1 MLRLPIARFVLA
13 LALACST
20 LAYAL
25 TAFADMPPTATAD
38 RAVAVPPPQPEVA
51 VAPSERLSFAVVIG
65 NNKSLGNR
73 RAELH
78 YADDDAARYFEILQ
92 TMAPGRVSLL
102 ADFDR
107 DTQRLFPTARAAAVA
122 PSLRNL
128 HVVGRR
134 LAEQV
139 SAAHAAGHETDLY
152 FIFAG
157 HGDVLQ
163 GEGFIELAEARFFAR
178 DLTAWLS
185 AIPFSRAHVILD
197 SCNSFFMLG
206 PRKPGGRHFAT
217 SEDASRALAARLP
230 NVGVFL
236 STSADGEAF
245 EWSEIQSG
253 IFSHVVRSGLLGAAD
268 ANADGQ
274 VSYLELAAFVDT
286 ATSEVR
292 NPNMRPHVY
301 ARGPG
306 AQGSAAIAD
315 LQSMTGV
322 RRFALGEPGP
332 LRIRL
337 RDANGLPLVDAHSEN
352 AQQLRLAVPES
363 WTRGSVLERVT
374 GGVATA
380 LYGVPDPPGTVT
392 LAALEAVTA
401 TRAGRGPGEA
411 FEPLFLRP
419 FGPRALGEYQ
429 ATERQKPPAVFGV
442 SREDTLR
449 MQLLLDQL
457 ASVERG
463 KRISESIGGLGFG
476 VLLGG
481 AGVGLLHVD
490 AHASRSDKREARI
503 LGGSLLGLGGVM
515 VIGGTGSLLATGKA
529 EVAAGEFRRSAGVG
543 QDSTQAFVHADEV
556 VKKLIDT
563 RRQERLAEGIVGT
576 IAIVGCAT
584 GLTLGEIATHGGGHR
599 MARRL
604 GWGGGMLG
612 GAMML
617 GDAVWMEQPVDA
629 LARIWRQDP
638 SLNQYQAPTL
648 TPSFSVG
655 SDGAFIG
662 LSGSL

>member
-1 MLRLPIARFVLA
+1 MSPGRIRRSLSTLIGTWLA
-13 LALACST
+13 LRCSLPALA
-20 LAYAL
+20 
-25 TAFADMPPTATAD
+25 DEPPAAPASPVVAASATP
-38 RAVAVPPPQPEVA
+38 AVAQEPL
-51 VAPSERLSFAVVIG
+51 ERLSFAVVIG

-107 DTQRLFPTARAAAVA
+107 DTQRLFPAARGAAVS

-128 HVVGRR
+128 QAIGKQ

-139 SAAHAAGHETDLY
+139 RAARAAGHETDVY

-157 HGDVLQ
+157 HGDVLE
-163 GEGFIELAEARFFAR
+163 GEGFIELAEARLRAR

-206 PRKPGGRHFAT
+206 ARKPGGRHFAT

-253 IFSHVVRSGLLGAAD
+253 IFSHVVRSGLLGGAD
-268 ANADGQ
+268 ADGDGR
-274 VSYLELAAFVDT
+274 VSYVELAAFVDT
-286 ATSEVR
+286 ATSEVQ

-306 AQGSAAIAD
+306 ARGSTTIAN

-322 RRFALGEPGP
+322 RHFALKEPGS
-332 LRIRL
+332 LRVRL
-337 RDANGLPLVDAHSEN
+337 RDANGLALVDAHAEN
-352 AQQLRLAVPES
+352 TQELRWAVPES
-363 WTRGSVLERVT
+363 WARGSVLERVT
-374 GGVATA
+374 GAAAPA
-380 LYGVPDPPGTVT
+380 LFGVPEPPGIVT
-392 LAALEAVTA
+392 LAALEPVASTS
-401 TRAGRGPGEA
+401 AGRGPGEA
-411 FEPLFLRP
+411 FEPLFSRP
-419 FGPRALGEYQ
+419 FGPSALREYQ
-429 ATERQKPPAVFGV
+429 AAERQKPPDVFGV

-463 KRISESIGGLGFG
+463 KRISEAIGGVGFG
-476 VLLGG
+476 ALLGG
-481 AGVGLLHVD
+481 AGVGLWQVD
-490 AHASRSDKREARI
+490 ADASRSERREARI
-503 LGGSLLGLGGVM
+503 LGGSLLALGAVM
-515 VIGGTGSLLATGKA
+515 VLGGTGSLLTTGKG
-529 EVAAGEFRRSAGVG
+529 EAAAVEFRRGTRAG
-543 QDSTQAFVHADEV
+543 QDSAQAFAHADEV
-556 VKKLIDT
+556 VQKLIET
-563 RRQERLAEGIVGT
+563 RRQERLAEALVGT
-576 IAIVGCAT
+576 IIIAGSVT
-584 GLTLGEIATHGGGHR
+584 GLTLGEFATHGGGNR
-599 MARRL
+599 MGRRL
-604 GWGGGMLG
+604 GWGAGMLG

-617 GDAVWMEQPVDA
+617 GDAVWMEQPVDT

-638 SLNQYQAPTL
+638 SLNQYQTPRFK
-648 TPSFSVG
+648 PSFSLG
-655 SDGAFIG
+655 SEGAF
-662 LSGSL
+662 LSVSGSL